1 MIARDAFKDLSVRIV
16 DQPPRQKWSVAF
28 DALTK
33 LAKGSA
39 WPAEI
44 LDAIWLQGVGKSD
57 GKPRPAISVIRIR
70 YIMEYL
76 YI

>member
-1 MIARDAFKDLSVRIV
+1 MVPCDAFKGLSFRIV

-28 DALTK
+28 DAPTK
-33 LAKGSA
+33 LAKGSV

-57 GKPRPAISVIRIR
+57 GKPGPPRPQFA
-70 YIMEYL
+70 
-76 YI
+76 